1 MNKACVIRLW
11 VWAIL
16 LGGAT
21 LGASTVWMEA
31 QVSPSGTSGSQAAA
45 QASTPAAQSPLPSS
59 LPPTQ
64 ATTQTTNQS
73 SQSPQTTARTL
84 QTLLERA
91 RGFEA
96 RSRMDMAVP
105 TWRQILLVDPN
116 NAEAT
121 AGLARAARLEG
132 DANAAPNLPAQSL
145 PVQNRTSPDRLAHDL
160 PANPQLTNRQTNS
173 QQTPQP
179 SIAQSSS
186 PHQGFSPTPQAA
198 SAGTRSSTERL
209 AYEAF
214 NDRRLDQAEALFQII
229 LQREPDNPRALAGM
243 GYIRMQQGNFMG
255 AISFLEQASHDDAS
269 DSGLT
274 QALDTARFWFHIGEG
289 QSALTAGDL
298 TVAEKEY
305 NAALHLRPDSAEALS
320 GLAQTLIH
328 AQQPVTAIP
337 LFDRVVRANPGSS
350 EGWRGLVQA
359 QAAAG
364 EAAQALATDG
374 RESVAIHAQ
383 LSADPQY
390 LRALA
395 AAYSASGR
403 DADAER
409 TLESALRLA
418 GPSNAKT
425 ANGNTRIDTEIQLA
439 DTLLATN
446 RLQQAMTLYAQA
458 LAEDHANT
466 LAWRG
471 LVRVQHA
478 LGRDAQAMLS
488 VESMPP
494 ASYSVA
500 MRDATFEVTV
510 ASVYQAQKKF
520 DVAEDLLE
528 KAIAQQASAG
538 QKPSPGVELQLAS
551 LYAARGDTK
560 LAVPIYQRIVDGDAT
575 LSDAIQSAAWGGLVG
590 SLHATGDDKQAL
602 AAVQNIPPAARAVLD
617 RNANFLQ
624 TLVSVYAAN
633 GQSRQAAVTLDRV
646 QHLYAAQHA
655 AAPADLDIQN
665 AWLLYNGLQDASLFR
680 QLLELGGRSDLTAEQ
695 SRSVEAIWT
704 NWAVRRANQL
714 IAEGNLRFALA
725 VLNAAARA
733 FPDNPA
739 VLKILANGYA
749 QAGEADKAVAIYKA
763 QNMSSA
769 SVADYQAAV
778 GAALSAGDK
787 IAETWLHS
795 AQTAFPNDPQI
806 LLLSARFEQSRG
818 NTTRAID
825 LYRASLKAMP
835 AADSGTELAAQL
847 HLPAPSVP
855 SRLPSANEQ
864 QDLSILLSPGT
875 PLASGLSF
883 AGSTPDT
890 KSPTPRGYDIPYTPP
905 AASAPSSDAT
915 GSSNEVVPPYMTN
928 PKPSDAAPAP
938 DAQPKTGAP
947 QSRMEQL
954 QPDAAEQAVS
964 EQTVQIPHNSQAPQ
978 ASPTITNAVAIRLGD
993 TTPHP
998 AQAQTELTDVLP
1010 TARYVSNARASQTL
1024 SSHPDIAAAQA
1035 ASIRRHQSDT
1045 AEALTGQSHPP
1056 SEETIAADE
1065 QDAQYI
1071 APAQLNN
1078 VSQQSVAPVLL
1089 TQNQFPQSPQT
1100 QNAQSRSTQGQTTQ
1114 IARPAARPTAS
1125 SGNVPDTGAQQ
1136 YPQPRIF
1143 PGTESGSARH
1153 SASGRISSA
1162 LNYSYDPTTPATTP
1176 APISLGTEDLS
1187 TGEPQPTEQPV
1198 QLGDSNVSC
1207 SVPPPFW
1214 GGYYDSQAPVPPT
1227 ARQQASGE
1235 LSTLENL
1242 YSGWLGVSGVSRYRS
1257 GTSGLD
1263 KLYDNEAPIELST
1276 VLGRTTRLTAVASPV
1291 FLNSGTLAPSTYAG
1305 SSVPFL
1311 GTLTGS
1317 STGYPPPQQLANGIG
1332 GELQL
1337 TSRNFGIAAGYTP
1350 YDFLIQNFIGHA
1362 RWSLFHRHFT
1372 LYGDRDAVKDT
1383 QLSYAGLRDPGTI
1396 TPFYV
1401 GQGWGGVVA
1410 STVGARIDFA
1420 SNGSGFFFSGD
1431 GGILHG
1437 YHVQNNSKSE
1447 ASIGGYFRLKDWPA
1461 VGSLTLGGSLYATHF
1476 HYNESG
1482 LTFGQGG
1489 YFSPNYYYIASVP
1502 LTFAGSP
1509 TAKLHYAITGSVGAQ
1524 SYDQDWN
1531 FYFPIDPAL
1540 QASTEATLGCT
1551 VAQIAAHS
1559 CGEIPVN
1566 GDTSVH
1572 YAFNAQISYRAGEH
1586 WNLGGFVVANNENN
1600 YNSVSGGFSLRYAF
1614 RRQTSAQGAR
1624 TGQFP
1629 NTGFRPLQI
1638 P

>member
-1 MNKACVIRLW
+1 
-11 VWAIL
+11 
-16 LGGAT
+16 
-21 LGASTVWMEA
+21 MEA
-31 QVSPSGTSGSQAAA
+31 QVSPSETSGYQTSA
-45 QASTPAAQSPLPSS
+45 QASTPASQSSLPSS
-59 LPPTQ
+59 QLP
-64 ATTQTTNQS
+64 TQTTTQAANQASQS
-73 SQSPQTTARTL
+73 SQASSLLL

-91 RGFEA
+91 RGFEV
-96 RSRMDMAVP
+96 RGRIDMAVP

-121 AGLARAARLEG
+121 AGLSRASRLEG
-132 DANAAPNLPAQSL
+132 GANTAQ
-145 PVQNRTSPDRLAHDL
+145 NHTAPDRLAHDL
-160 PANPQLTNRQTNS
+160 PASPLQTNS
-173 QQTPQP
+173 QQTPQV
-179 SIAQSSS
+179 
-186 PHQGFSPTPQAA
+186 A

-209 AYEAF
+209 AYEAL

-255 AISFLEQASHDDAS
+255 TISFLEQASRDEAGDA
-269 DSGLT
+269 GLI
-274 QALDTARFWFHIGEG
+274 QALDTARFWFHVGEG
-289 QSALTAGDL
+289 QTALTTGDL
-298 TVAEKEY
+298 TGAEKEY

-320 GLAQTLIH
+320 GLARTLIRT
-328 AQQPVTAIP
+328 QQPVTAIP
-337 LFDRVVRANPGSS
+337 LFDRVVRANPASS

-374 RESVAIHAQ
+374 QEPAAVHAQ
-383 LSADPQY
+383 LSAEPQY

-395 AAYSASGR
+395 AAYSAAGR
-403 DADAER
+403 DADAVR

-418 GPSNAKT
+418 DPADAKT
-425 ANGNTRIDTEIQLA
+425 SDGKTRIDTEIQLA
-439 DTLLATN
+439 DMLLATN
-446 RLQQAMTLYAQA
+446 RLQQSMTLYAQA
-458 LAEDHANT
+458 LAADHANT
-466 LAWRG
+466 AAWRG

-494 ASYSVA
+494 ASYAVA
-500 MRDATFEVTV
+500 MRDTAFEVTV
-510 ASVYQAQKKF
+510 ASVYQEQKKF

-528 KAIAQQASAG
+528 KALAQQTSTG
-538 QKPSPGVELQLAS
+538 QKTSPGVELQLAS
-551 LYAARGDTK
+551 LYAARGDAK

-575 LSDAIQSAAWGGLVG
+575 LSNAIQSAAWDGLVD

-602 AAVQNIPPAARAVLD
+602 AEVQKIPPAPRAALD
-617 RNANFLQ
+617 RNASFLQ
-624 TLVSVYAAN
+624 TLVSLYAAN
-633 GQSRQAAVTLDRV
+633 GQSRQAAATLDRV
-646 QHLYAAQHA
+646 QQLYVAQKA

-680 QLLELGGRSDLTAEQ
+680 QLLELGGRSDLTVEQ
-695 SRSVEAIWT
+695 TRAVETIWT
-704 NWAVRRANQL
+704 NWAVRRAGQL
-714 IAEGNLRFALA
+714 TAAGNSRFALA

-763 QNMSSA
+763 LNLSSA

-787 IAETWLHS
+787 IAETWLRS

-818 NTTRAID
+818 NTNRAID
-825 LYRASLKAMP
+825 LYHASLKAMP
-835 AADSGTELAAQL
+835 ATDPGTELAAQL
-847 HLPAPSVP
+847 HLPAPNVP
-855 SRLPSANEQ
+855 SRLPSADEQ
-864 QDLSILLSPGT
+864 QDLSILLAPGSPI
-875 PLASGLSF
+875 ASGLPLP
-883 AGSTPDT
+883 GSTPDA
-890 KSPTPRGYDIPYTPP
+890 KSLQPHVYDIPYTPP
-905 AASAPSSDAT
+905 AASTLGRDAT
-915 GSSNEVVPPYMTN
+915 DGSNGGANSGANHVVPPYMTN
-928 PKPSDAAPAP
+928 PKPTDAAPAP
-938 DAQPKTGAP
+938 DAQPKGGAP
-947 QSRMEQL
+947 QSRVEQL
-954 QPDAAEQAVS
+954 QPDAVEPVVLLEPAVHGQTAQAV
-964 EQTVQIPHNSQAPQ
+964 TM
-978 ASPTITNAVAIRLGD
+978 TNVVAFRMGD

-998 AQAQTELTDVLP
+998 AQPQTELTDVLP
-1010 TARYVSNARASQTL
+1010 TARYVSNARASQTI

-1045 AEALTGQSHPP
+1045 SGVRTGQSHPP

-1065 QDAQYI
+1065 QEAQYI
-1071 APAQLNN
+1071 SPVQLNN
-1078 VSQQSVAPVLL
+1078 VSQQSGSPAQIMA
-1089 TQNQFPQSPQT
+1089 QNHIPQSPQS
-1100 QNAQSRSTQGQTTQ
+1100 QSTQGQTAQ
-1114 IARPAARPTAS
+1114 LARPAARPTGS
-1125 SGNVPDTGAQQ
+1125 SGKVPDTGAQQ
-1136 YPQPRIF
+1136 YPRPHSF
-1143 PGTESGSARH
+1143 PGPASRSAQS
-1153 SASGRISSA
+1153 SASSRTSA
-1162 LNYSYDPTTPATTP
+1162 AQNYSYEPTAPASAP
-1176 APISLGTEDLS
+1176 ASISLGAAEDLS
-1187 TGEPQPTEQPV
+1187 ISEPQRTEQSV
-1198 QLGDSNVSC
+1198 QMGDSNVSC
-1207 SVPPPFW
+1207 SVPPPW
-1214 GGYYDSQAPVPPT
+1214 GGGYYSGGYYDSQAPAPLT

-1235 LSTLENL
+1235 LSTLESL
-1242 YSGWLGVSGVSRYRS
+1242 YSGWLGGSGVSRYRN
-1257 GTSGLD
+1257 GTAGLD

-1276 VLGRTTRLTAVASPV
+1276 VLGRTTRLTATATPV
-1291 FLNSGTLAPSTYAG
+1291 FLNSGTLATSIYAG

-1350 YDFLIQNFIGHA
+1350 YNFLIQNITGHA
-1362 RWSLFHRHFT
+1362 RWSLFRQHLT
-1372 LYGDRDAVKDT
+1372 LFGDRDAVKDT
-1383 QLSYAGLRDPGTI
+1383 QLSYAGLRDPGSI

-1401 GQGWGGVVA
+1401 GHGWGGVVA
-1410 STVGARIDFA
+1410 STAGARIDFA
-1420 SNGSGFFFSGD
+1420 SNGSGFFFSGG

-1437 YHVQNNSKSE
+1437 YHVQNNSKAE
-1447 ASIGGYFRLKDWPA
+1447 ASMGGYFRLKDWPA
-1461 VGSLTLGGSLYATHF
+1461 VGSLTLGASLYATHF

-1509 TAKLHYAITGSVGAQ
+1509 MAKLHYAITGSVGAQ

-1531 FYFPIDPAL
+1531 FYFPIDPSL
-1540 QASTEATLGCT
+1540 QSSTEITLGCT

-1559 CGEIPVN
+1559 CGEIPVT

-1572 YAFNAQISYRAGEH
+1572 YSFNALISYRVGEH
-1586 WNLGGFVVANNENN
+1586 WNLGGFVAANNENN
-1600 YNSVSGGFSLRYAF
+1600 YNSVSGGFSFRYAF
-1614 RRQTSAQGAR
+1614 RRQESAQGAR

-1629 NTGFRPLQI
+1629 TTGFRPLQT